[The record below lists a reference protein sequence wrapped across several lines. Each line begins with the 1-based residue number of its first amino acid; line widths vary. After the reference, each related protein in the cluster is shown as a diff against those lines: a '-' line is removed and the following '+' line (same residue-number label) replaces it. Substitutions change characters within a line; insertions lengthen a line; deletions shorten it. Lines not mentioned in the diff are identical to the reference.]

1 MVWLSGHEWRFR
13 LKKNNLLLLFFTIL
27 GGIIGE
33 VFGAYVPFLNYGE
46 AVGFSP
52 VKIDLSLIQLTLGF
66 SMKLSLSG
74 ILGLL
79 LGAFLFKK
87 LV

>member
-1 MVWLSGHEWRFR
+1 MR
-13 LKKNNLLLLFFTIL
+13 KNNLLLLFFILVGAIL

-33 VFGAYVPFLNYGE
+33 VFGPYIPFLNYGDS
-46 AVGFSP
+46 VGFGP
-52 VKIDLSLIQLTLGF
+52 VKVDLSLIQLTLGF
-66 SMKLSLSG
+66 SMRLSLSG

>member
-1 MVWLSGHEWRFR
+1 M
-13 LKKNNLLLLFFTIL
+13 KKSNLLLLFFILVGAIL

-33 VFGAYVPFLNYGE
+33 VFGHYVPFLNYGDS
-46 AVGFSP
+46 VGFGP
-52 VKIDLSLIQLTLGF
+52 VVIDLSLIQLTLGF

-79 LGAFLFKK
+79 LGALIFKK